1 MKTKVA
7 ILGVGGMLG
16 SMILDEFAKDEDF
29 KVIATARNKKEIDLF
44 KNYKSVEFRQLD
56 VEHADVDMLKNA
68 IKGAS
73 FVVNAIGIIK
83 PYIHDDNAVEVERAT
98 RINAL
103 FPHLLAKAA
112 GKAKVIQIAT
122 DCVYSGE
129 RGKYKESDLHDA
141 LDVYG
146 KTKSI
151 GEAHFEN
158 MYHIR
163 CSIIGP
169 ELTGHLS
176 LMDWFLTQPEGAKI
190 NGYKNHHWN
199 GVTTLQFAK
208 LCIGIIKKD
217 IKINHLQHI
226 VPSGKIAKSDMLKS
240 FAREFGRTDIGITP
254 VDAPKVVDRTL
265 LTENLKMNE
274 KIWKASGYKKI
285 PTVKE
290 MIEELARYKF
300 GE

>member
-16 SMILDEFAKDEDF
+16 SMILDVFAKDKDF
-29 KVIATARNKKEIDLF
+29 KVIATVRNKKELELF
-44 KNYKSVEFRQLD
+44 KNYKSVEFRELD
-56 VEHADVDMLKNA
+56 VEHADVKKLESA
-68 IKGAS
+68 LKGAKY
-73 FVVNAIGIIK
+73 VVNAIGIIK
-83 PYIHDDNAVEVERAT
+83 PYIHDDNAAEVERAV

-103 FPHLLAKAA
+103 FPHMLAKAA

-122 DCVYSGE
+122 DCVYSGAK
-129 RGKYKESDLHDA
+129 GKYKESDLHDA

-151 GEAHFEN
+151 GEAYFDN

-169 ELTGHLS
+169 ELAGHLS
-176 LMDWFLTQPEGAKI
+176 LMDWFLTQPEGAKV
-190 NGYKNHHWN
+190 NGFKNHHWN

-208 LCIGIIKKD
+208 LCVGIIKKEVT
-217 IKINHLQHI
+217 IKHLQHI
-226 VPSGKIAKSDMLKS
+226 IPSGKIAKSDMLKS
-240 FAREFGRTDIGITP
+240 FAKEFGRTDIEINP

-265 LTENLKMNE
+265 ATENAKMNE
-274 KIWKASGYKKI
+274 KVWRAAGYKKI

-290 MIEELARYKF
+290 MIKELAEYQAGK
-300 GE
+300 